1 MDFKLNKRKKTLRQR
16 VVALLLLCTIG
27 LPMQNIVL
35 ANEPVSNEVVVVEV
49 PEKAETKEGEEIGVS
64 EEEEQSSEGAAVQ
77 EKKDVADTEDTD
89 VAVETATPEQQT
101 AEVINSNSKSETAK
115 STETENKKRVG
126 TKITFP
132 DTISNIFPDVVLAE
146 YIRTQ
151 LGKSSVNETITLADL
166 DVINY
171 VGIGSNKGIKDLSG
185 VENLRNL
192 ERIIIQEGNGVS
204 DLSPIANLSKLWMLR
219 IPGNQIS
226 DISALRNLSTLRDLN
241 VSSNLIS
248 DISALENLWVIDEL
262 YLNNNQISDL
272 SPISN
277 LSIQTRY
284 CTAINQ
290 RVVLPEMT
298 WAKDMSFSL
307 PLRRNGEWLEPEW
320 QSFLINQ
327 VSFSYTAPTL
337 VIQDGISNKNQEW
350 VLNFYE
356 NVKLATNS
364 YIQFSGQIYFPI
376 KAATYYDANF
386 DIDGAI
392 TTVSVL
398 ENELLAEPKEPNKT
412 GYAFTGWYDA
422 ESGGNK
428 WDFSTDK
435 MPAKEMTLYARFNK
449 LGFVTPEIKPSV
461 PTVVTPI
468 TPGVDPITP
477 SVEPPTTPGN
487 RPNPVTPSTSGTSGN
502 QTPSNGSGV
511 NTGNMT
517 ITSQGNNI
525 MPSPTTSQKRKLAK
539 FGESNSLFLQGF
551 GLLLVLSGVA
561 FFLWKRRKIH
571 S

>member
-1 MDFKLNKRKKTLRQR
+1 MDFKLNKRKKTLRQL

-64 EEEEQSSEGAAVQ
+64 EEEGQSLEGAVQ
-77 EKKDVADTEDTD
+77 EKKDVADTEDTN
-89 VAVETATPEQQT
+89 VVVETATPEQQT
-101 AEVINSNSKSETAK
+101 AEAINSNSKSETTK

-146 YIRTQ
+146 YIRNQ
-151 LGKSSVNETITLADL
+151 LGKSSVNEMITLADL

-171 VGIGSNKGIKDLSG
+171 VGIPDNKGIKDLSG
-185 VENLRNL
+185 MENLRNL
-192 ERIIIQEGNGVS
+192 ERIIIQRSNGVS

-219 IPGNQIS
+219 IDGNQIS
-226 DISALRNLSTLRDLN
+226 DISALRNLSKLRDINL
-241 VSSNLIS
+241 SSNLIS
-248 DISALENLWVIDEL
+248 DISALGNLQIVDEL

-277 LSIQTRY
+277 LKITTMWKS
-284 CTAINQ
+284 AINQ
-290 RVVLPEMT
+290 RIELPETT

-307 PLRRNGEWLEPEW
+307 PLRGNGEWLEPDW
-320 QSFLINQ
+320 DNFLNNQ

-337 VIQDGISNKNQEW
+337 VIQDGISNENQEW
-350 VLNFYE
+350 RLSFYE
-356 NVKLATNS
+356 DVKLATNS
-364 YIQFSGQIYFPI
+364 YIRFSGQIYFPI
-376 KAATYYDANF
+376 KAATYYDVNF

-398 ENELLAEPKEPNKT
+398 ENELLTEPKEPNKT

-487 RPNPVTPSTSGTSGN
+487 RPNPVTPSTPGTSGN

-525 MPSPTTSQKRKLAK
+525 IPSPTTSQKRKLAK
-539 FGESNSLFLQGF
+539 LGESNSLFLQGF
-551 GLLLVLSGVA
+551 GLLLVFSGVA

>member
-1 MDFKLNKRKKTLRQR
+1 MDFKLNKRKKTLRQL
-16 VVALLLLCTIG
+16 VVAFLLLCTIG

-35 ANEPVSNEVVVVEV
+35 ANEPVSNEGVIVEV

-64 EEEEQSSEGAAVQ
+64 EEEEQSSEGAVQ
-77 EKKDVADTEDTD
+77 EKKDVADTENTD
-89 VAVETATPEQQT
+89 VAVETTTPEQQT
-101 AEVINSNSKSETAK
+101 AEAINSNLKSETTK
-115 STETENKKRVG
+115 STEIENKKRVG

-132 DTISNIFPDVVLAE
+132 DTISNIFPDVALAE
-146 YIRTQ
+146 YIRNQ

-171 VGIGSNKGIKDLSG
+171 VGMGVNTGIKDLSG
-185 VENLRNL
+185 MENLRNL
-192 ERIIIQEGNGVS
+192 ERIIIQQGNGVS
-204 DLSPIANLSKLWMLR
+204 DLSPIANLSKLWRLR

-226 DISALRNLSTLRDLN
+226 DISALRNLSKLRDID
-241 VSSNLIS
+241 VSSNQIS
-248 DISALENLWVIDEL
+248 DISALENLQMVDEL

-277 LSIQTRY
+277 LKIT
-284 CTAINQ
+284 TAWKSASNQ
-290 RVVLPEMT
+290 KIELPETT
-298 WAKDMSFSL
+298 WAKDMSFLL

-327 VSFSYTAPTL
+327 ISFSYTAPTL

-356 NVKLATNS
+356 NVQLATNS
-364 YIQFSGQIYFPI
+364 HIQFGGQIYFPI
-376 KAATYYDANF
+376 KAATYYDVNF

-392 TTVSVL
+392 TTVSAL
-398 ENELLAEPKEPNKT
+398 ENELLAEPKEPNKP

-422 ESGGNK
+422 PKDGNK

-477 SVEPPTTPGN
+477 SVEPPTTPGD
-487 RPNPVTPSTSGTSGN
+487 RPNPVTPP
-502 QTPSNGSGV
+502 TP
-511 NTGNMT
+511 GNMT
-517 ITSQGNNI
+517 ITSQGGNNTI
-525 MPSPTTSQKRKLAK
+525 LQTTSQERKLAK
-539 FGESNSLFLQGF
+539 LGESSSLFHQGF

-561 FFLWKRRKIH
+561 FFLWKRRKVH
-571 S
+571 

>member
-1 MDFKLNKRKKTLRQR
+1 MDFKLNKRKKTLRQL

-64 EEEEQSSEGAAVQ
+64 EEVEQSSEGAVQ
-77 EKKDVADTEDTD
+77 EKKDVADTENTD
-89 VAVETATPEQQT
+89 VAVETTTPEQQT
-101 AEVINSNSKSETAK
+101 AEAINSNSKSETAK
-115 STETENKKRVG
+115 STEKKTKKEWG
-126 TKITFP
+126 QKITFP

-146 YIRTQ
+146 YIRTR

-166 DVINY
+166 DVINNI
-171 VGIGSNKGIKDLSG
+171 GIGSNKGIKDLSG
-185 VENLRNL
+185 VENMRNL
-192 ERIIIQEGNGVS
+192 ENIIIQEGNGVS
-204 DLSPIANLSKLWMLR
+204 DLSPIANLSKLWRLR

-241 VSSNLIS
+241 LSSNLIS
-248 DISALENLWVIDEL
+248 DISALENLRVIDEL

-277 LSIQTRY
+277 LRID
-284 CTAINQ
+284 TAYRTATNQ

-337 VIQDGISNKNQEW
+337 VIQDGISNENQEW

-487 RPNPVTPSTSGTSGN
+487 RPNPVTPSTPGTSGN

-539 FGESNSLFLQGF
+539 LGESNSLFLQGF

>member
-1 MDFKLNKRKKTLRQR
+1 MDFKLNKRKKTLRQL

-35 ANEPVSNEVVVVEV
+35 ANEPVSNEGVIVEV
-49 PEKAETKEGEEIGVS
+49 PEKAATKEGEEIGVS
-64 EEEEQSSEGAAVQ
+64 EEEEQSSEGAVQ

-89 VAVETATPEQQT
+89 AAVETATPEQQI
-101 AEVINSNSKSETAK
+101 AESINSNSKSETTK

-132 DTISNIFPDVVLAE
+132 DAISNIFPDVVLAE
-146 YIRTQ
+146 NIRTK
-151 LGKSSVNETITLADL
+151 LGKNSVDEMVTQADL
-166 DVINY
+166 DVVDYIAFGKNA
-171 VGIGSNKGIKDLSG
+171 GLKDLSG
-185 VENLRNL
+185 VEYLSNLKH
-192 ERIIIQEGNGVS
+192 IIAYEGNEIS
-204 DLSPIANLSKLWMLR
+204 DLSPIANSSKLEILR
-219 IPGNQIS
+219 VPGNQIS
-226 DISALRNLSTLRDLN
+226 DISVLRNLSKLRDINL
-241 VSSNLIS
+241 SSNLIS
-248 DISALENLWVIDEL
+248 DISALDNLQVVDEL

-277 LSIQTRY
+277 LKIT
-284 CTAINQ
+284 TAWKTAADQKIEF
-290 RVVLPEMT
+290 PERT

-307 PLRRNGEWLEPEW
+307 PLRRNGEWLEPKW
-320 QSFLINQ
+320 DIFLNNQ

-337 VIQDGISNKNQEW
+337 VIQDGISNENQEW
-350 VLNFYE
+350 SLSFYE
-356 NVKLATNS
+356 NVQLATNS

-477 SVEPPTTPGN
+477 SEPPTTPDN
-487 RPNPVTPSTSGTSGN
+487 RPNPVTPSTPGTSGN

-525 MPSPTTSQKRKLAK
+525 IPSPTTSQKRKLAK
-539 FGESNSLFLQGF
+539 LGESNSLFLQGF

-561 FFLWKRRKIH
+561 FFLWKRRKVH

>member
-1 MDFKLNKRKKTLRQR
+1 
-16 VVALLLLCTIG
+16 
-27 LPMQNIVL
+27 MQNIVL
-35 ANEPVSNEVVVVEV
+35 ANEPVSNEGVVVEV

-64 EEEEQSSEGAAVQ
+64 EEEGQSLEGAVQ
-77 EKKDVADTEDTD
+77 EKKDVADTEDTN
-89 VAVETATPEQQT
+89 VVVETATPEQQT
-101 AEVINSNSKSETAK
+101 AELSYSNSKSETTK

-146 YIRTQ
+146 YIRNQ
-151 LGKSSVNETITLADL
+151 LGKSSVNEMITLADL

-171 VGIGSNKGIKDLSG
+171 VGIPNNKGIKDLSG
-185 VENLRNL
+185 MENLRNL
-192 ERIIIQEGNGVS
+192 ERIIIQRGNGVS

-219 IPGNQIS
+219 IDGNQIS
-226 DISALRNLSTLRDLN
+226 DISALRNLSKLRDIN
-241 VSSNLIS
+241 VSSNQIS
-248 DISALENLWVIDEL
+248 DISALENLQMVDEL
-262 YLNNNQISDL
+262 YLDNNQISDL

-277 LSIQTRY
+277 LKITTTWT
-284 CTAINQ
+284 TAANQ
-290 RVVLPEMT
+290 KIELPETT
-298 WAKDMSFSL
+298 WAKDMSFLL

-320 QSFLINQ
+320 QSLLINQ
-327 VSFSYTAPTL
+327 ISFSYTAPTL

-364 YIQFSGQIYFPI
+364 HIQFSGQIYFPI
-376 KAATYYDANF
+376 KAATYYDVNF

-392 TTVSVL
+392 TTVSAL
-398 ENELLAEPKEPNKT
+398 ENELLAEPKEPNKP

-422 ESGGNK
+422 PKDGNK

-487 RPNPVTPSTSGTSGN
+487 RPNPVTPPTLGAGGN
-502 QTPSNGSGV
+502 QTPSNGLGA

-517 ITSQGNNI
+517 IPSQGNNTTS
-525 MPSPTTSQKRKLAK
+525 SPTTSQERKLAK
-539 FGESNSLFLQGF
+539 LGEKSLLLFQGF
-551 GLLLVLSGVA
+551 GLLLVFSGVV

>member
-1 MDFKLNKRKKTLRQR
+1 MDFKLNKRKKTLRQL

-35 ANEPVSNEVVVVEV
+35 ANESVSNEGIIVEV
-49 PEKAETKEGEEIGVS
+49 PEKAEIKEGEEIGVS
-64 EEEEQSSEGAAVQ
+64 EEVEQSSEGAVQ

-89 VAVETATPEQQT
+89 VAVETATSGVTNPE
-101 AEVINSNSKSETAK
+101 AINSNSKSETTK

-132 DTISNIFPDVVLAE
+132 DAISNIFPDVVLAE
-146 YIRTQ
+146 YIRTK
-151 LGKSSVNETITLADL
+151 LGKNSVDEMVTQADL
-166 DVINY
+166 DVVDYIVFGENA
-171 VGIGSNKGIKDLSG
+171 GLKDLSG
-185 VENLRNL
+185 VEYLSNLDRL
-192 ERIIIQEGNGVS
+192 FAYEGNEIS
-204 DLSPIANLSKLWMLR
+204 DLSPIANSSELRALRVPGNLISDISALSNLTLLR
-219 IPGNQIS
+219 DINLSSNQIS
-226 DISALRNLSTLRDLN
+226 DISALGNLQ
-241 VSSNLIS
+241 VV
-248 DISALENLWVIDEL
+248 EEL

-277 LSIQTRY
+277 LKIT
-284 CTAINQ
+284 TAWRTALNQ
-290 RVVLPEMT
+290 KIKLPETT
-298 WAKDMSFSL
+298 WAKDMSFQL

-320 QSFLINQ
+320 DNFLNTQ

-337 VIQDGISNKNQEW
+337 VIQDGISNKNQER

-356 NVKLATNS
+356 NVKLETNS

-376 KAATYYDANF
+376 KAATYYDVNF

-435 MPAKEMTLYARFNK
+435 MLAKEMTLYARFNK

-487 RPNPVTPSTSGTSGN
+487 RPNPVIPPTLGAGGN
-502 QTPSNGSGV
+502 QMPSNGLGA

-517 ITSQGNNI
+517 IASQGNNTTS
-525 MPSPTTSQKRKLAK
+525 SPTTSQERKLAK
-539 FGESNSLFLQGF
+539 LGEKSSLLFQGF

-561 FFLWKRRKIH
+561 FFLWKRRKVH

>member
-1 MDFKLNKRKKTLRQR
+1 MNKRKKTLRQL

-64 EEEEQSSEGAAVQ
+64 EEEEQSSEGAVQ

-89 VAVETATPEQQT
+89 AAIETATPEQQT
-101 AEVINSNSKSETAK
+101 AEAINSNSKSETTK

-146 YIRTQ
+146 YIRNQ
-151 LGKSSVNETITLADL
+151 LGKSSVNEMITLADL

-171 VGIGSNKGIKDLSG
+171 VGIPNNKGIKDLSG
-185 VENLRNL
+185 MENLRNL
-192 ERIIIQEGNGVS
+192 ERIIIQRSNGVS

-219 IPGNQIS
+219 IDGNQIS
-226 DISALRNLSTLRDLN
+226 DISALRNLSKLRDINL
-241 VSSNLIS
+241 SSNLIS
-248 DISALENLWVIDEL
+248 DISALGNLQIVDEL

-277 LSIQTRY
+277 LKIT
-284 CTAINQ
+284 TAWKTAADQKIE
-290 RVVLPEMT
+290 LPERT

-307 PLRRNGEWLEPEW
+307 PLRRNGEWLEPKW
-320 QSFLINQ
+320 DNFLNNQ

-337 VIQDGISNKNQEW
+337 VIQDGISNENQEW
-350 VLNFYE
+350 RLSFYE
-356 NVKLATNS
+356 NVQLATNS

-376 KAATYYDANF
+376 KAATYYDVNF

-398 ENELLAEPKEPNKT
+398 ENGLLAEPQEPNKQ

-487 RPNPVTPSTSGTSGN
+487 RPNPVTPPILGAGGN
-502 QTPSNGSGV
+502 QTPSNGLGA
-511 NTGNMT
+511 NIGNMT
-517 ITSQGNNI
+517 IISQGNNTTS
-525 MPSPTTSQKRKLAK
+525 SPTTSQERKLAK
-539 FGESNSLFLQGF
+539 LGEKSSLLFQGF
-551 GLLLVLSGVA
+551 GLLLVFSGVA

>member
-1 MDFKLNKRKKTLRQR
+1 M
-16 VVALLLLCTIG
+16 CTIG

-35 ANEPVSNEVVVVEV
+35 ANEPVSNEVGVVEV
-49 PEKAETKEGEEIGVS
+49 PEKAETKEGEEIDVS
-64 EEEEQSSEGAAVQ
+64 EEEEQSSEGAVQ

-89 VAVETATPEQQT
+89 AAVETATPEQQT
-101 AEVINSNSKSETAK
+101 AEAINSNSKSETAK

-151 LGKSSVNETITLADL
+151 LGKNSIDEMVTQADL
-166 DVINY
+166 DVVNM
-171 VGIGSNKGIKDLSG
+171 VALGTNAGLKDLSG
-185 VENLRNL
+185 VEYLSNLGSV
-192 ERIIIQEGNGVS
+192 IVYEGNEVS
-204 DLSPIANLSKLWMLR
+204 DLSPIANSSKLWRLR

-241 VSSNLIS
+241 LSSNLIS
-248 DISALENLWVIDEL
+248 DISALENLREIDEL

-277 LSIQTRY
+277 LRINTGYR
-284 CTAINQ
+284 TAMNQ
-290 RVVLPEMT
+290 RVILPEMT

-337 VIQDGISNKNQEW
+337 VIHDGISNENQEY

-356 NVKLATNS
+356 PVKLAANS
-364 YIQFSGQIYFPI
+364 SIPFGGQIYFPI

-386 DIDGAI
+386 DIDGEI

-398 ENELLAEPKEPNKT
+398 ENELLAEPKDPNKP

-422 ESGGNK
+422 PTDGNK
-428 WDFSTDK
+428 WDFTTDI
-435 MPAKEMTLYARFNK
+435 MPAKDMTLYARFNK
-449 LGFVTPEIKPSV
+449 LGFVTPEIKPSI

-487 RPNPVTPSTSGTSGN
+487 RPNPVTPSTPGTGGN
-502 QTPSNGSGV
+502 QTPSNGSGA

-525 MPSPTTSQKRKLAK
+525 IPSPTTSQKRKLAK
-539 FGESNSLFLQGF
+539 LGENNSLFLQGF

-561 FFLWKRRKIH
+561 FFLWKRRKVH

>member
-1 MDFKLNKRKKTLRQR
+1 MNKRKKTLRQLA
-16 VVALLLLCTIG
+16 VALLLLCTIG

-49 PEKAETKEGEEIGVS
+49 PEKAGTKEGEEIGVS
-64 EEEEQSSEGAAVQ
+64 EEEQSSEGVVQ

-89 VAVETATPEQQT
+89 AAVETVTPEQQT
-101 AEVINSNSKSETAK
+101 AEAINSNSKSETAK

-171 VGIGSNKGIKDLSG
+171 VGIGINKGIKDLSG

-192 ERIIIQEGNGVS
+192 ERILIQEGNGVS
-204 DLSPIANLSKLWMLR
+204 DLSPIANLSKLWRLR

-241 VSSNLIS
+241 LSSNLIS
-248 DISALENLWVIDEL
+248 DISALENLRLIDEL

-277 LSIQTRY
+277 LRIDTAYR
-284 CTAINQ
+284 TAINQ

-337 VIQDGISNKNQEW
+337 VIQDGISNENQEW

-487 RPNPVTPSTSGTSGN
+487 RPNPVTPSTPGTSGN

-525 MPSPTTSQKRKLAK
+525 MPSPTTSQKGKLAK
-539 FGESNSLFLQGF
+539 LGESNSLFLQGF

>member
-1 MDFKLNKRKKTLRQR
+1 
-16 VVALLLLCTIG
+16 
-27 LPMQNIVL
+27 
-35 ANEPVSNEVVVVEV
+35 
-49 PEKAETKEGEEIGVS
+49 
-64 EEEEQSSEGAAVQ
+64 
-77 EKKDVADTEDTD
+77 TEDTD
-89 VAVETATPEQQT
+89 LAVETATPEQQT

-171 VGIGSNKGIKDLSG
+171 VGIGINKGIKDLSG

-428 WDFSTDK
+428 WDFSIDK

-487 RPNPVTPSTSGTSGN
+487 RPNPVTPSTPGTSGN

-539 FGESNSLFLQGF
+539 LGESNSLFLQGF

-561 FFLWKRRKIH
+561 FFLWKRR
-571 S
+571 

>member
-1 MDFKLNKRKKTLRQR
+1 M
-16 VVALLLLCTIG
+16 CTIG

-49 PEKAETKEGEEIGVS
+49 PEKAETK
-64 EEEEQSSEGAAVQ
+64 
-77 EKKDVADTEDTD
+77 DTN
-89 VAVETATPEQQT
+89 VVVETATPEQQT
-101 AEVINSNSKSETAK
+101 AEAINSNSKSETTK

-146 YIRTQ
+146 YIRNQ
-151 LGKSSVNETITLADL
+151 LGKSSVNEMITLADL

-171 VGIGSNKGIKDLSG
+171 VGIPDNKGIKDLSG
-185 VENLRNL
+185 MENLRNL
-192 ERIIIQEGNGVS
+192 EIIIIQRSNGVS

-219 IPGNQIS
+219 IDGNQIS
-226 DISALRNLSTLRDLN
+226 DISALRNLSKLRDINL
-241 VSSNLIS
+241 SSNLIS
-248 DISALENLWVIDEL
+248 DISALGNLQIVDEL

-277 LSIQTRY
+277 LKITTMWKS
-284 CTAINQ
+284 AVNQ
-290 RVVLPEMT
+290 RIELPETT

-307 PLRRNGEWLEPEW
+307 PLRGNGEWLEPNW
-320 QSFLINQ
+320 DNFLNNQ

-337 VIQDGISNKNQEW
+337 VIHDGISNVNQEM
-350 VLNFYE
+350 VLNFFYE
-356 NVKLATNS
+356 NVKLTTNS

-376 KAATYYDANF
+376 KAATYYDAVF
-386 DIDGAI
+386 DIDGEI

-398 ENELLAEPKEPNKT
+398 ENELLAEPKAPNKP

-422 ESGGNK
+422 PTDGNK

-477 SVEPPTTPGN
+477 SEPPTTPDN
-487 RPNPVTPSTSGTSGN
+487 RPNPVTPSTPGTSGN

-525 MPSPTTSQKRKLAK
+525 IPSPTTSQKRKLAK
-539 FGESNSLFLQGF
+539 LGESNSLFLQGF
-551 GLLLVLSGVA
+551 GLLLVFSGVA

>member
-1 MDFKLNKRKKTLRQR
+1 M
-16 VVALLLLCTIG
+16 CTIG

-49 PEKAETKEGEEIGVS
+49 PEKAGTKEGEEIGVS
-64 EEEEQSSEGAAVQ
+64 EEEQSSEGVVQ

-89 VAVETATPEQQT
+89 AAVETVTPEQQT
-101 AEVINSNSKSETAK
+101 AEAINSNSKSETAK

-171 VGIGSNKGIKDLSG
+171 VGIGSNMGIKDLSG

-192 ERIIIQEGNGVS
+192 ERILIMEGNGVS
-204 DLSPIANLSKLWMLR
+204 DLSPIANLSKLRMLR

-241 VSSNLIS
+241 LSSNLIS
-248 DISALENLWVIDEL
+248 DISALENLRVIDEL

-277 LSIQTRY
+277 LRIDTAYR
-284 CTAINQ
+284 TAINQ

-307 PLRRNGEWLEPEW
+307 SLRRNGEWLEPEW

-337 VIQDGISNKNQEW
+337 VIQDGISNENQEW

-428 WDFSTDK
+428 WDFSIDK
-435 MPAKEMTLYARFNK
+435 MPSKEMTLYARFNK
-449 LGFVTPEIKPSV
+449 LGFVTPEIKPSI
-461 PTVVTPI
+461 PTIVTPI

-487 RPNPVTPSTSGTSGN
+487 RPNPVTPSTPGTSGN

-539 FGESNSLFLQGF
+539 LGESNSLFLQGF

>member
-1 MDFKLNKRKKTLRQR
+1 MDFKLNKRKKTLRQLA
-16 VVALLLLCTIG
+16 VALLLLCTIG

-49 PEKAETKEGEEIGVS
+49 PEKAGTKEGEEIGVS
-64 EEEEQSSEGAAVQ
+64 EEEQSSEGVVQ

-89 VAVETATPEQQT
+89 AAVETVTPEQQT
-101 AEVINSNSKSETAK
+101 AEAINSNSKSETAK

-171 VGIGSNKGIKDLSG
+171 VGIGINKGIKDLSG

-192 ERIIIQEGNGVS
+192 ERILIQEGNGVS
-204 DLSPIANLSKLWMLR
+204 DLSPIANLSKLWRLR

-241 VSSNLIS
+241 LSSNLIS
-248 DISALENLWVIDEL
+248 DISALENLRLIDEL

-277 LSIQTRY
+277 LRIDTAYR
-284 CTAINQ
+284 TAINQ

-337 VIQDGISNKNQEW
+337 VIQDGISNENQEW

-487 RPNPVTPSTSGTSGN
+487 RPNPVTPSTPGTSGN

-525 MPSPTTSQKRKLAK
+525 MPSPTTSQKGKLAK
-539 FGESNSLFLQGF
+539 LGESNSLFLQGF

>member
-1 MDFKLNKRKKTLRQR
+1 
-16 VVALLLLCTIG
+16 
-27 LPMQNIVL
+27 MQNIVL

-64 EEEEQSSEGAAVQ
+64 EEKGQSLEGAVQ
-77 EKKDVADTEDTD
+77 EKKDVNDTEDTN
-89 VAVETATPEQQT
+89 VVVETATPEQQT

-132 DTISNIFPDVVLAE
+132 DTISNIFPNVVLAE
-146 YIRTQ
+146 YIRNE

-171 VGIGSNKGIKDLSG
+171 VGIADNKGMNDMSG
-185 VENLRNL
+185 MENLRNL
-192 ERIIIQEGNGVS
+192 ERIIIQRGNGVS

-219 IPGNQIS
+219 IDGNQIS
-226 DISALRNLSTLRDLN
+226 DISALRNLSKLRDINL
-241 VSSNLIS
+241 SSNLIS
-248 DISALENLWVIDEL
+248 DISALENLQRVDEL

-272 SPISN
+272 SPISG
-277 LSIQTRY
+277 LAVTTIWKS
-284 CTAINQ
+284 AINQ
-290 RVVLPEMT
+290 KIKLPETT

-307 PLRRNGEWLEPEW
+307 PLKSSGGWLEPEW
-320 QSFLINQ
+320 DNFLNNQ

-337 VIQDGISNKNQEW
+337 VIHDGISNVNQERY
-350 VLNFYE
+350 LNFYE
-356 NVKLATNS
+356 NVKLTMNS
-364 YIQFSGQIYFPI
+364 DIQFSGQIYFPI
-376 KAATYYDANF
+376 KAATYYDVNF

-398 ENELLAEPKEPNKT
+398 ENGLLAEPKEPNKT

-477 SVEPPTTPGN
+477 SEPPTTPDN
-487 RPNPVTPSTSGTSGN
+487 RPNPVTPSTPGTSGN

-525 MPSPTTSQKRKLAK
+525 IPSPTTSQKRKLAK
-539 FGESNSLFLQGF
+539 LGESNSLFLQGF
-551 GLLLVLSGVA
+551 GLLLVFSGVA

>member
-1 MDFKLNKRKKTLRQR
+1 
-16 VVALLLLCTIG
+16 
-27 LPMQNIVL
+27 MQNIVL

-64 EEEEQSSEGAAVQ
+64 EEEGQSLEGAVQ
-77 EKKDVADTEDTD
+77 EKKDVADTEDTN
-89 VAVETATPEQQT
+89 VVVETATPEQQT
-101 AEVINSNSKSETAK
+101 AEAINSNSKSETTK

-146 YIRTQ
+146 YIRNQ
-151 LGKSSVNETITLADL
+151 LGKSSVNEMITLADL

-171 VGIGSNKGIKDLSG
+171 VGIPANKGIKDLSG
-185 VENLRNL
+185 MENLRNL
-192 ERIIIQEGNGVS
+192 ERIIIQRSNGVS

-219 IPGNQIS
+219 IDGNQIS
-226 DISALRNLSTLRDLN
+226 DISALRNLSKLRDINL
-241 VSSNLIS
+241 SSNLIS
-248 DISALENLWVIDEL
+248 DISALGNLQIVDEL

-277 LSIQTRY
+277 LKIT
-284 CTAINQ
+284 TIWKAAINQ
-290 RVVLPEMT
+290 RIELPETT

-307 PLRRNGEWLEPEW
+307 PLRGNGEWLEPDW
-320 QSFLINQ
+320 DNFLNNQ

-337 VIQDGISNKNQEW
+337 VIHDGISNVNQEL
-350 VLNFYE
+350 VLNFFYE
-356 NVKLATNS
+356 NVKLTTNS

-477 SVEPPTTPGN
+477 SEPPTTPDN
-487 RPNPVTPSTSGTSGN
+487 RPNPVTPSTPGTSGN

-525 MPSPTTSQKRKLAK
+525 IPSPTTSQKRKLAK
-539 FGESNSLFLQGF
+539 LGESNSLFLQGF

-561 FFLWKRRKIH
+561 FFLWKRRKVH

>member
-1 MDFKLNKRKKTLRQR
+1 MDFKLNKRKKTLRQL

-64 EEEEQSSEGAAVQ
+64 EEEGQSLEGAVQ
-77 EKKDVADTEDTD
+77 EKKDVADTEDTN
-89 VAVETATPEQQT
+89 VVVETATPEQQT
-101 AEVINSNSKSETAK
+101 AEAINSNSKSETTK

-146 YIRTQ
+146 YIRNQ
-151 LGKSSVNETITLADL
+151 LGKSSVNEMITLADL
-166 DVINY
+166 DAINY
-171 VGIGSNKGIKDLSG
+171 VGIPGNKGIKDLSG
-185 VENLRNL
+185 MENLRNL
-192 ERIIIQEGNGVS
+192 ERILIQPGNGVS

-219 IPGNQIS
+219 IDGNQIS
-226 DISALRNLSTLRDLN
+226 DISALRNLSKLRDINL
-241 VSSNLIS
+241 SSNLIS
-248 DISALENLWVIDEL
+248 DISALGNLQTVEEL

-277 LSIQTRY
+277 LKITTMWK
-284 CTAINQ
+284 TAADQKIK
-290 RVVLPEMT
+290 LPERT

-307 PLRRNGEWLEPEW
+307 PLRRNGEWLEPNW
-320 QSFLINQ
+320 ANFLNNQ

-337 VIQDGISNKNQEW
+337 VIQDGISNENQEW
-350 VLNFYE
+350 RLSFYE
-356 NVKLATNS
+356 DVKLATNS

-376 KAATYYDANF
+376 KAATYYDVNF

-398 ENELLAEPKEPNKT
+398 ENELLTEPKEPNKT

-487 RPNPVTPSTSGTSGN
+487 RPNPVTPSTPGTSGN

-539 FGESNSLFLQGF
+539 LGESNSLFLQGF
-551 GLLLVLSGVA
+551 GLLLVFSGVV